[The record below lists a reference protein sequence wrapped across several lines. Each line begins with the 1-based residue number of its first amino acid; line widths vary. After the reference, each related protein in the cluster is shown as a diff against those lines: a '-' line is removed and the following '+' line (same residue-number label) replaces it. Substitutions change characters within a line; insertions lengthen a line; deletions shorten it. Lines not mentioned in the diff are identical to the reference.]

1 MATIE
6 KQFTV
11 PVAPNHIWNVFR
23 DLGAVH
29 TRLARQFVVDTRL
42 DGDSRLVTFANGTVV
57 RERFVTIDERRRRL
71 VYSVT
76 EWLLTHHNGSFEV
89 LAEGNTSSRIVWV
102 ADLLPDHLAGLVE
115 GFMDQGVAAM
125 QKTLLTADRVDR

>member
-6 KQFTV
+6 KQFV
-11 PVAPNHIWNVFR
+11 VSASVERVWSAFR

-29 TRLARQFVVDTRL
+29 TRLARQFVADTRL
-42 DGDSRLVTFANGTVV
+42 EGDSRLVTFANGTKV
-57 RERFVTIDERRRRL
+57 RERFVTIDDARRRL

-89 LAEGNTSSRIVWV
+89 RPDGGGSSRVIWV
-102 ADLLPDHLAGLVE
+102 ADILPDALAGMVD
-115 GFMDQGVAAM
+115 GFMEQGAM
-125 QKTLLTADRVDR
+125 AMKRTLESQD

>member
-6 KQFTV
+6 KRFVVQ
-11 PVAPNHIWNVFR
+11 APLDQVWSAVR

-42 DGDSRLVTFANGTVV
+42 DGDSRLVTFANGTTV
-57 RERFVTIDERRRRL
+57 RERFVTIDDARQRL

-89 LAEGNTSSRIVWV
+89 FANGAGSCRIVWV
-102 ADLLPDHLAGLVE
+102 ADLLPDEHAGLVD
-115 GFMDQGVAAM
+115 GFMEQGAAAI
-125 QKTLLTADRVDR
+125 KRTLETRE